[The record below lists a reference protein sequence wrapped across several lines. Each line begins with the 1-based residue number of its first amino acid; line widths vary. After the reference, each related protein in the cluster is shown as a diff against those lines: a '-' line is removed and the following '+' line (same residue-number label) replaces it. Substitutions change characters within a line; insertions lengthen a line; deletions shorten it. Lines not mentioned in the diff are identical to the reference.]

1 MRDKRSHEVAADH
14 DEVGLDEGYRTLD
27 FLPVD
32 PCVEMK
38 ISSLS
43 AQQQVSRRELT
54 LILSFINAIAL
65 AVPVLSSTTSMVMCN
80 GPS

>member
-1 MRDKRSHEVAADH
+1 
-14 DEVGLDEGYRTLD
+14 
-27 FLPVD
+27 
-32 PCVEMK
+32 
-38 ISSLS
+38 
-43 AQQQVSRRELT
+43 VSRRELT